1 MAMAAGTSFSARYA
15 RDAEAKPRKNRL
27 NFTSAKRA
35 FHLSRAADKE
45 RGEIMP
51 RTYSELYISVRN
63 TLRSAGVEAANVE
76 ARLIVATA
84 SGKTTAQ
91 LLRDMALYD
100 TDEVEK
106 KVGDML
112 RRRLAGE
119 PVAYITGVWE
129 FRGLPMEVSP
139 DVLIPRVDTE
149 VLAEEAVNWLTKNRR
164 DARVLDLCSGTGC
177 IGCAIAD
184 ALPQCHV
191 VLADIS
197 PEAIELSRRNVA
209 RNGLSGRM
217 SYMLADATKAPPVM
231 SGTFDLIVSNPPYIA
246 TFDILTLDPSVRDYE
261 PIWALDGGE
270 DGLDFYRAILKHW
283 LPSLRQGGMLLF
295 EVGEGQ
301 ANDVKDMMRMSGMHD
316 AVSVKDTR
324 GVERVVKA
332 TL

>member
-1 MAMAAGTSFSARYA
+1 
-15 RDAEAKPRKNRL
+15 
-27 NFTSAKRA
+27 
-35 FHLSRAADKE
+35 
-45 RGEIMP
+45 MP
-51 RTYSELYISVRN
+51 RTYSELYISTRN
-63 TLRSAGVEAANVE
+63 ALRAAGVDEANVE

-84 SGKTTAQ
+84 SGKTTAK
-91 LLRDMALYD
+91 LLQDMRFYA
-100 TDEVEK
+100 TDAVEK
-106 KVGDML
+106 KTAEML
-112 RRRLAGE
+112 SRRLAGE

-149 VLAEEAVNWLTKNRR
+149 VLADEAISWLTKNRR

-184 ALPQCHV
+184 TLPLAQV

-197 PEAIELSRRNVA
+197 PEAIELSRRNVS
-209 RNGLSGRM
+209 RNGLAGRI
-217 SYMLADATKAPPVM
+217 SYMLADATKVPPVM

-270 DGLDFYRAILKHW
+270 DGLDFYRAIIKNW
-283 LPSLRQGGMLLF
+283 LPSLRQGGALMF

-301 ANDVKDMMRMSGMHD
+301 ARPVKEMMRTAGMCG
-316 AVSVKDTR
+316 AVGVLDTR

>member
-1 MAMAAGTSFSARYA
+1 
-15 RDAEAKPRKNRL
+15 
-27 NFTSAKRA
+27 
-35 FHLSRAADKE
+35 
-45 RGEIMP
+45 MP

-149 VLAEEAVNWLTKNRR
+149 VLAEEAINWLTKNRR

-184 ALPQCHV
+184 EMCIR
-191 VLADIS
+191 DS
-197 PEAIELSRRNVA
+197 SR
-209 RNGLSGRM
+209 
-217 SYMLADATKAPPVM
+217 ATPAAA
-231 SGTFDLIVSNPPYIA
+231 S
-246 TFDILTLDPSVRDYE
+246 R
-261 PIWALDGGE
+261 
-270 DGLDFYRAILKHW
+270 
-283 LPSLRQGGMLLF
+283 
-295 EVGEGQ
+295 
-301 ANDVKDMMRMSGMHD
+301 
-316 AVSVKDTR
+316 
-324 GVERVVKA
+324 
-332 TL
+332 